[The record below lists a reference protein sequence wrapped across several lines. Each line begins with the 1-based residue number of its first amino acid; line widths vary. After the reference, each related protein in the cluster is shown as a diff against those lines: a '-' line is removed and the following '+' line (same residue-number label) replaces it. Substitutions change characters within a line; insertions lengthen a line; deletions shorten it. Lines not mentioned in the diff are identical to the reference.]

1 MYPILF
7 PKEAIWVGLCV
18 LNVCGPYKVNLCLP
32 KVFLFLAILGTI
44 VDQPMQGT
52 WNFAH
57 IQFYSFCL
65 WTDFGQTK
73 KKTLHYCIR
82 AGGLY
87 PVVNPIFLSLCKS
100 SLKALSL
107 FFCLQSETLIAE
119 LRRQETLGHGGY
131 CFSTKMSEN
140 WPLKSIF
147 QNNIFYEVG
156 PWDMYVYF
164 RRKESENSNND
175 TFLWWFETLCY
186 LMHLQIR
193 VQLSVSRI
201 IL

>member
-1 MYPILF
+1 M
-7 PKEAIWVGLCV
+7 CV
-18 LNVCGPYKVNLCLP
+18 E
-32 KVFLFLAILGTI
+32 
-44 VDQPMQGT
+44 
-52 WNFAH
+52 
-57 IQFYSFCL
+57 CL
-65 WTDFGQTK
+65 WALQGQSLSSKGFSLLGYFGYYSWSTYARYLKLCPYSILQLLFMDGFWSDK
-73 KKTLHYCIR
+73 KKNFTLLHQSG
-82 AGGLY
+82 GGLY

-156 PWDMYVYF
+156 PWDMYVYL